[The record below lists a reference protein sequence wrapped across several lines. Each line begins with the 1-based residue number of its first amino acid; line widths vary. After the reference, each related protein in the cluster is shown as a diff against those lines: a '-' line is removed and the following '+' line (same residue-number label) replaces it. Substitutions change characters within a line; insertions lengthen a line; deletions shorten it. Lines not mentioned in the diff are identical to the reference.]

1 MKARFSVPSGPA
13 LKTYPASCTMD
24 NGSLPGVKRSG
35 RGADCSHPSSIEA
48 ASGLALYLNLLS
60 LPVLA

>member
-1 MKARFSVPSGPA
+1 MKARFSVPSGPT

-24 NGSLPGVKRSG
+24 NGSLPEVKRPG
-35 RGADCSHPSSIEA
+35 CGADCSHLSSIEA
-48 ASGLALYLNLLS
+48 ANGLALYLNLAS